1 MVELRKRK
9 ADTEAA
15 PPPVKKAN
23 SAKSASGSKKADS
36 VSSKLA
42 EGQKVGI
49 SILHHIQ
56 IISVPISSDCLVK
69 FQFSIRCSGL
79 CL

>member
-23 SAKSASGSKKADS
+23 SEKSASGSKKAAS
-36 VSSKLA
+36 ASSDLA
-42 EGQKVGI
+42 EGHKVTI
-49 SILHHIQ
+49 SIL
-56 IISVPISSDCLVK
+56 DY
-69 FQFSIRCSGL
+69 FQNICRTSHE
-79 CL
+79 